1 MTGGAVGVG
10 FVGTGMI
17 SDTYLA
23 NLTSFPDVRVVILG
37 DIDTARAA
45 AQARKHGIAES
56 GTPEDV
62 LAHPDVELV
71 VNLTVPAAHVP
82 VSLAAIAAGKHVWS
96 EKPIGIDRAAAL
108 GLLAQ
113 AEAAGLRVGIAPDT
127 VLGPGLQTARRAIAR
142 GDIGVPLSAQTSM
155 QYAGPDIFHPNPEF
169 LFAKGAGP
177 LIDMGPYYVT
187 ALVTVFGPVARVA
200 AVGSKGREVRTVRV
214 GERAG
219 AEFPVEVPTLVQ
231 AIAQFEQGATSQ
243 SVFSFDSPLART
255 GVVEV
260 TGTEGTMIIPD
271 PNTFGGEVRITR
283 APAPETAAAE
293 PAWEVVPPVGV
304 EAGRGLGVL
313 DMARAIRAGVCPTS
327 PRASSAITS
336 STPCSR
342 SRSPSPPAPSSRCRA
357 RSARSRSSPRTAT
370 RSRRRCR
377 RRRMSANLSG
387 AGLRAGF
394 LGGGFMAAV
403 HSRAALAAGRHVVCE
418 KPLATTVADA
428 RAVVAA
434 ADAAGLVGAVPFV
447 YRYHPIVRQARALVA
462 AGELGTILTID
473 GAYLQDWMQRP
484 GETNWRA
491 DAAAGG
497 ASRAFADIGSHLCDL
512 LEFVTGRRI
521 VALTARTRTVYPQRR
536 GAEVANEDI
545 AAIVAEL
552 DDGALATLL
561 VTQLAPG
568 RKNGL
573 VLEVHGTE
581 QSLRFAQERPEE
593 LWIGSAEGSRLVLR
607 DPAAEGDRGLSLVPA
622 GHPMGYQDAFN
633 AFVADVYAAVRGED
647 PDGLPTFADGLRAAV
662 ITAAVLESATTGAWA
677 RIESIPEES

>member
-45 AQARKHGIAES
+45 AQARKHGVAES
-56 GTPEDV
+56 GIPEDV

-177 LIDMGPYYVT
+177 LIDIGPYYVT

-219 AEFPVEVPTLVQ
+219 AEF
-231 AIAQFEQGATSQ
+231 EQGATSQ

-255 GVVEV
+255 GVVEI

-313 DMARAIRAGVCPTS
+313 DMARAIRAGVPH
-327 PRASSAITS
+327 I
-336 STPCSR
+336 
-342 SRSPSPPAPSSRCRA
+342 
-357 RSARSRSSPRTAT
+357 AT
-370 RSRRRCR
+370 GELGYHVFD
-377 RRRMSANLSG
+377 ALLS
-387 AGLRAGF
+387 F
-394 LGGGFMAAV
+394 EE
-403 HSRAALAAGRHVVCE
+403 S
-418 KPLATTVADA
+418 
-428 RAVVAA
+428 
-434 ADAAGLVGAVPFV
+434 
-447 YRYHPIVRQARALVA
+447 VA
-462 AGELGTILTID
+462 AGSFVEVQSTV
-473 GAYLQDWMQRP
+473 
-484 GETNWRA
+484 GEIPLVPEDR
-491 DAAAGG
+491 DP
-497 ASRAFADIGSHLCDL
+497 FA
-512 LEFVTGRRI
+512 
-521 VALTARTRTVYPQRR
+521 
-536 GAEVANEDI
+536 
-545 AAIVAEL
+545 
-552 DDGALATLL
+552 ATL
-561 VTQLAPG
+561 
-568 RKNGL
+568 
-573 VLEVHGTE
+573 
-581 QSLRFAQERPEE
+581 
-593 LWIGSAEGSRLVLR
+593 
-607 DPAAEGDRGLSLVPA
+607 
-622 GHPMGYQDAFN
+622 
-633 AFVADVYAAVRGED
+633 
-647 PDGLPTFADGLRAAV
+647 
-662 ITAAVLESATTGAWA
+662 
-677 RIESIPEES
+677 

>member
-45 AQARKHGIAES
+45 AQAAKHGVAES

-71 VNLTVPAAHVP
+71 VNLTIPAAHVP

-96 EKPIGIDRAAAL
+96 EKPIGIERTAAL
-108 GLLAQ
+108 DLLAR

-155 QYAGPDIFHPNPEF
+155 QYVGPDIFHPNPEF

-177 LIDMGPYYVT
+177 VIDMGPYYVT

-219 AEFPVEVPTLVQ
+219 TEFPVEVPTLVQ

-255 GVVEV
+255 GVVEI
-260 TGTEGTMIIPD
+260 TGTEGTMIVPD

-283 APAPETAAAE
+283 APAPENAAAE

-313 DMARAIRAGVCPTS
+313 DMARAIRAGVPH
-327 PRASSAITS
+327 I
-336 STPCSR
+336 
-342 SRSPSPPAPSSRCRA
+342 
-357 RSARSRSSPRTAT
+357 AT
-370 RSRRRCR
+370 GELGYHVFDTL
-377 RRRMSANLSG
+377 LS
-387 AGLRAGF
+387 F
-394 LGGGFMAAV
+394 EE
-403 HSRAALAAGRHVVCE
+403 S
-418 KPLATTVADA
+418 
-428 RAVVAA
+428 
-434 ADAAGLVGAVPFV
+434 
-447 YRYHPIVRQARALVA
+447 VA
-462 AGELGTILTID
+462 AGSFVEVQSTV
-473 GAYLQDWMQRP
+473 
-484 GETNWRA
+484 GEIPLVPEDR
-491 DAAAGG
+491 DP
-497 ASRAFADIGSHLCDL
+497 FA
-512 LEFVTGRRI
+512 
-521 VALTARTRTVYPQRR
+521 
-536 GAEVANEDI
+536 
-545 AAIVAEL
+545 
-552 DDGALATLL
+552 ATL
-561 VTQLAPG
+561 
-568 RKNGL
+568 
-573 VLEVHGTE
+573 
-581 QSLRFAQERPEE
+581 
-593 LWIGSAEGSRLVLR
+593 
-607 DPAAEGDRGLSLVPA
+607 
-622 GHPMGYQDAFN
+622 
-633 AFVADVYAAVRGED
+633 
-647 PDGLPTFADGLRAAV
+647 
-662 ITAAVLESATTGAWA
+662 
-677 RIESIPEES
+677 